1 MRKMFMSLFL
11 LCMCALS
18 FVASAEVVIDQS
30 CQHELASVDALH
42 AAPELTAEAVGV
54 GVNALNNHEYQELS
68 LIATESVS
76 GNLESGAPERYDKA
90 FAFA

>member
-1 MRKMFMSLFL
+1 MRKMFVSLFL

-30 CQHELASVDALH
+30 CQHELASVDTLH
-42 AAPELTAEAVGV
+42 VAPDATAESVGI
-54 GVNALNNHEYQELS
+54 GVNALDNHKYQELS

-76 GNLESGAPERYDKA
+76 GNLEADAPERYDKLGFSA
-90 FAFA
+90 